1 MSQQQPLAI
10 EDHAHNEDQGTTTL
24 EVNGMAVKLDALG
37 PVLVNSDGT
46 LSRVAN
52 WADMNELERERTVR
66 ILVKRNKVRMTK
78 LAASVD
84 GEKVSAL
91 QEADGASE
99 KTA

>member
-1 MSQQQPLAI
+1 
-10 EDHAHNEDQGTTTL
+10 
-24 EVNGMAVKLDALG
+24 
-37 PVLVNSDGT
+37 
-46 LSRVAN
+46 
-52 WADMNELERERTVR
+52 MNELERERTVR